1 MNNNKF
7 KLLAGPCVIE
17 SQDNVLYLAEE
28 LKNIAEKFDIDFF
41 FKASWDKANRTKATN
56 YRGPGLEEGLRI
68 LEKAKKEVGV
78 KIVTDI
84 QRVDGKPPTFKIKLS
99 REKN

>member
-1 MNNNKF
+1 MTNDKF

-17 SQDNVLYLAEE
+17 SEENVLFLAQE
-28 LKNIAEKFDIDFF
+28 LKKIAQKLDLDFY

-68 LEKAKKEVGV
+68 LEKAKNGPQALCS
-78 KIVTDI
+78 IGI
-84 QRVDGKPPTFKIKLS
+84 LQSLS
-99 REKN
+99 ITVRWLS